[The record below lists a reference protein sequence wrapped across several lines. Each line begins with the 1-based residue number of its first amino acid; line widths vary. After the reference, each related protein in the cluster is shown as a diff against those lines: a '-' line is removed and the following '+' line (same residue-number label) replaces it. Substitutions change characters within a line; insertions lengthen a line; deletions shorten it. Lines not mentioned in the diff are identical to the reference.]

1 MIIFYIF
8 LMQHIVYFIHNKQNS
23 YAYFALKKNVKRSR
37 FNEEI
42 IAWKNNL

>member
-23 YAYFALKKNVKRSR
+23 YAYFALKKCEKEP
-37 FNEEI
+37 F
-42 IAWKNNL
+42 